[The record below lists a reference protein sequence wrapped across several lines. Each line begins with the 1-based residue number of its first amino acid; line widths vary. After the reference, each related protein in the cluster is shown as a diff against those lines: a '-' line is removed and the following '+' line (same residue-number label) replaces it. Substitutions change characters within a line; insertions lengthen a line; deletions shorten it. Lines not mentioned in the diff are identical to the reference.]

1 MTGWISPGEEAL
13 SPGVPQPWPQ
23 ASWSSSLDGT
33 APKIKRG
40 FWGGSLPRAAGMPN
54 PPAERGPPATAAALT
69 LPRGRSIWQRRAAPG
84 EARAGP
90 SAGGTDPGTRGTAG
104 AGMLCPGRGPGERGP
119 P

>member
-40 FWGGSLPRAAGMPN
+40 FWGG
-54 PPAERGPPATAAALT
+54 
-69 LPRGRSIWQRRAAPG
+69 
-84 EARAGP
+84 
-90 SAGGTDPGTRGTAG
+90 
-104 AGMLCPGRGPGERGP
+104 LCPVQQACQIP
-119 P
+119 PLKGDLLPLRPL